1 MASIRSA
8 PTTCVPLPK
17 TFAPL
22 LAGVARE
29 QGAKLTPETPVYPLF
44 SQYSSFANWDA
55 RKQKMSLRDIMTMT
69 AGNAYD
75 DNDDDSPGNEDRMQS
90 DSQNWYK
97 YSLDLPMLKHP
108 GGQEAVYCSA
118 DLNLVG
124 GAVAATTHSWLPEFF
139 EQNIARPL
147 QFGLYYLNLMPD
159 GQAYM
164 GGGAYLRPRDQ
175 LKLGQLY
182 LAGGVWSGKQIVSKE
197 WVKDSTS
204 FHSRF
209 APAHSLG
216 QEHEYGYGWHLH
228 NLESGEKNYRVFA
241 AEGNGGQFVIV
252 IPDLDLV
259 VGITGGSY
267 GEFNKWYRWELE
279 LVPQFIIP
287 AAGPSQ
293 RLAKDRHCT
302 R

>member
-1 MASIRSA
+1 
-8 PTTCVPLPK
+8 
-17 TFAPL
+17 
-22 LAGVARE
+22 
-29 QGAKLTPETPVYPLF
+29 
-44 SQYSSFANWDA
+44 
-55 RKQKMSLRDIMTMT
+55 
-69 AGNAYD
+69 
-75 DNDDDSPGNEDRMQS
+75 
-90 DSQNWYK
+90 
-97 YSLDLPMLKHP
+97 
-108 GGQEAVYCSA
+108 
-118 DLNLVG
+118 
-124 GAVAATTHSWLPEFF
+124 
-139 EQNIARPL
+139 L

-302 R
+302 CAVERRWTTAGESPARELGSLHPEAIRAAAEETKPSEPLV